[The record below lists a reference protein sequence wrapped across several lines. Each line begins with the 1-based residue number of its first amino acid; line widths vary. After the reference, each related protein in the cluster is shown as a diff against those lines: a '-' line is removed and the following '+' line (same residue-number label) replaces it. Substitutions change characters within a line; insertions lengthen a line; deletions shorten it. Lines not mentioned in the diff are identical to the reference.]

1 MKRFLAFGLLL
12 AMAAGLCGCGQWLQ
26 EEYRTV
32 SSHVEQPLPTTQ
44 EPEVEAPP
52 QVSNR
57 NELRG
62 AVLGLVRDWTEQ
74 GTIYVRAYDGDISTD
89 LAETMDYITRE
100 DPIGAYAVDY
110 ADAEL
115 DGTAQEGEIRV
126 RMVFRRSAAEIDA
139 IVTVSGNN
147 SAHSRIQSALAS
159 YTPALTLRIKAYQE
173 EDFSAYIRRYCL
185 ENPDQVVCVP
195 EISANLY
202 PETGET
208 RILELHFLYPGT
220 REEMRELQDS
230 LNTILSS
237 AASYIRSGQDEREMA
252 GLLSRFLCTRFDYT
266 TTQDEPTMPAYQL
279 LCDGVAHSLSLAS
292 VFRYEC
298 TSAGLSCYLVSGS
311 RNGVDYYWNMLRIG
325 EAYYFVDLMRAVE
338 RGESQLLLYTGD
350 TMEEDGYVWSRG
362 DYPAV
367 VYAAQADPAEES
379 SGPTETVPP
388 TESAPPSESTEPS
401 STEESIEPSAEGET

>member
-1 MKRFLAFGLLL
+1 MKRFLAIALLL
-12 AMAAGLCGCGQWLQ
+12 AVALGLCGCNQWLQ

-44 EPEVEAPP
+44 EPPEETPP
-52 QVSNR
+52 EVSNR

-62 AVLGLVRDWTEQ
+62 AALGFVRDWTEQ
-74 GTIYVRAYDGDISTD
+74 GTIYVRDYDGDISAD
-89 LAETMDYITRE
+89 LAETMDYITQE

-115 DGTAQEGEIRV
+115 DGDAQQGEIRL

-147 SAHSRIQSALAS
+147 SAHSRIQAALAS

-173 EDFSAYIRRYCL
+173 EDFVSYIRSYCL
-185 ENPDQVVCVP
+185 ENPDEVVCVP

-202 PETGET
+202 PETGDT

-220 REEMRELQDS
+220 REEMRELQES
-230 LNTILSS
+230 VNTILSS
-237 AASYIRSGQDEREMA
+237 AASYIGSGQDDREKA
-252 GLLSRFLCTRFDYT
+252 GLLTRFLCTRFDYT
-266 TTQDEPTMPAYQL
+266 VSQEEPTMPAYQL
-279 LCDGVAHSLSLAS
+279 LCGGVAHSLSLAA

-298 TSAGLSCYLVSGS
+298 VSAGLSCYLVSGT
-311 RNGVDYYWNMLRIG
+311 RNGTDYYWNLLRIG

-338 RGESQLLLYTGD
+338 RGDSQLLLYTGD
-350 TMEEDGYVWSRG
+350 TMQEEGYVWNRG

-367 VYAAQADPAEES
+367 VYETSEEPSEEPTQTPDPTEPAPPEES
-379 SGPTETVPP
+379 T
-388 TESAPPSESTEPS
+388 APPSEPETTEPS
-401 STEESIEPSAEGET
+401 TEGEA